1 MSELSPE
8 GGSEG
13 YGAGS
18 DEAAARLWSSWKARS
33 CRASRACWTPE
44 NDLCAGDGGDHIRGD
59 PAETQRSGF
68 GGERRSRAMSE
79 LSPEGGSEGYGACF
93 DERAMPQGSLYT
105 F

>member
-33 CRASRACWTPE
+33 FPAWPVCWTSKNVP
-44 NDLCAGDGGDHIRGD
+44 AGQRPMGD
-59 PAETQRSGF
+59 PAKSKILWGEEEQRN
-68 GGERRSRAMSE
+68 
-79 LSPEGGSEGYGACF
+79 
-93 DERAMPQGSLYT
+93 ERAFPFAGK
-105 F
+105 